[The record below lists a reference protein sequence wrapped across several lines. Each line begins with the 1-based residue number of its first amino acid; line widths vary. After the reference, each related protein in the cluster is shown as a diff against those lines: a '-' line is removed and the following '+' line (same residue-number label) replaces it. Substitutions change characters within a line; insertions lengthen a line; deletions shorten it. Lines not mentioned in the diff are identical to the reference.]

1 MNLEINKNNLFG
13 GKLMAI
19 NRNAQTGFH
28 YENTEKKDKNFMYNN
43 LKRANCYNC
52 NFSGSNF
59 DFTCLRGAHFK
70 KCGFIKC
77 SFKNAEFI
85 GSNLKGC
92 KFKNAMF
99 ENTVFEGVNLDAAD
113 FKDAQFKN
121 VIFVG
126 TDVTKARNL
135 NTNNPEIKIYDEMPE
150 LEISD
155 DLKAAVE
162 TAMENK
168 YVKASRVFDT
178 KDGSIN
184 TITMM
189 TLLEKFDEKKLI
201 RALNKLAEEVDRD
214 FYTVSY
220 IVKRI
225 KMQ

>member
-1 MNLEINKNNLFG
+1 
-13 GKLMAI
+13 MAN
-19 NRNAQTGFH
+19 NRNIQTSFH

-59 DFTCLRGAHFK
+59 DFTSLRGAHFK

-77 SFKNAEFI
+77 SFRNAEFI

-92 KFKNAMF
+92 KFKNAIF
-99 ENTVFEGVNLDAAD
+99 ENTVFEGANLDAAD
-113 FKDAQFKN
+113 FKDAEFKN

-135 NTNNPEIKIYDEMPE
+135 NTNNPEIKVYDEMPE

-155 DLKAAVE
+155 ELKEAVDK
-162 TAMENK
+162 AMENK
-168 YVKASRVFDT
+168 FIKAARVFDT
-178 KDGSIN
+178 KDGKIN

-189 TLLEKFDEKKLI
+189 TLLDKFDEKKLI
-201 RALNKLAEEVDRD
+201 RALNILTEDIDRD
-214 FYTVSY
+214 FHTVSY
-220 IVKRI
+220 IVKKI